1 LYTHLAPSFL
11 HTAVRRRNLL
21 QSDLR
26 VSSILSQPVR
36 VSVCLPAFAMPVI
49 KERKLGEN
57 RMVIRRPGLDNKPL
71 FEELSDG

>member
-1 LYTHLAPSFL
+1 
-11 HTAVRRRNLL
+11 
-21 QSDLR
+21 
-26 VSSILSQPVR
+26 
-36 VSVCLPAFAMPVI
+36 MPVI